1 MLKKN
6 NYYYL
11 INQIIKIMA
20 EKVST
25 DFAFKILLLGDSSVG
40 KTCFIKRYTDNT
52 FQDAYLSTIGFDFK
66 FKFITLDNGK
76 TVKVQLWDTAGQE
89 RFRTIAKS
97 YYKGAHG
104 IVLIYDVTNRKT
116 FDNIRKWLNQINN
129 EASNKISIILV
140 ANKIDCEERQVSA
153 EEGESLA
160 KANNLPIFEASA
172 KESINVE
179 ESFKFLIEKINE
191 HIEEFNNTTQT
202 TTQLNNKSKP
212 QKKGCC

>member
-1 MLKKN
+1 MS
-6 NYYYL
+6 
-11 INQIIKIMA
+11 
-20 EKVST
+20 EKDNT
-25 DFAFKILLLGDSSVG
+25 DLTIKILLLGDSSVG
-40 KTCFIKRYTDNT
+40 KTCFLKRYTDNT

-66 FKFITLDNGK
+66 FKFVTLDNGK

-104 IVLIYDVTNRKT
+104 IILIYDVTNRKT
-116 FDNIRKWLNQINN
+116 YENIRKWLNQINN

-140 ANKIDCEERQVSA
+140 ANKIDREEERQISV

-160 KANNLPIFEASA
+160 NANNLPIFEASA
-172 KESINVE
+172 KDSINVE

-191 HIEEFNNTTQT
+191 NITTQK
-202 TTQLNNKSKP
+202 TTQLNTQPNP
-212 QKKGCC
+212 PKKGCC

>member
-1 MLKKN
+1 MT
-6 NYYYL
+6 
-11 INQIIKIMA
+11 

-40 KTCFIKRYTDNT
+40 KTCFLKRYTDNT

-140 ANKIDCEERQVSA
+140 ANKIDCEERQVST

-191 HIEEFNNTTQT
+191 HIEEFTNTTQT
-202 TTQLNNKSKP
+202 TTQLNIKSKP

>member
-1 MLKKN
+1 MT
-6 NYYYL
+6 
-11 INQIIKIMA
+11 
-20 EKVST
+20 EKVNS
-25 DFAFKILLLGDSSVG
+25 DFAIKILLLGDSSVG
-40 KTCFIKRYTDNT
+40 KTCFLKRYTDNT

-116 FDNIRKWLNQINN
+116 YDNIRKWLNQIKD

-140 ANKIDCEERQVSA
+140 ANKIDSEDRQVSV
-153 EEGESLA
+153 EEGETLA
-160 KANNLPIFEASA
+160 KASNLPIFEASA
-172 KESINVE
+172 KDSINVE
-179 ESFKFLIEKINE
+179 ESFKFLIEQINE
-191 HIEEFNNTTQT
+191 NIGDFTPTQT
-202 TTQLNNKSKP
+202 STQLNSKNKS